1 MRPSATATIA
11 LWASGVTPGAR
22 AFEDPSA
29 SWAGLWGACGG
40 AGTVSSV
47 GIGMLVD
54 VVELV
59 LVVAGASVVLG
70 ALVLVLVFGGT
81 DELDDVV
88 AIVAMGV
95 SLAAAV
101 VLVVS
106 IAAG

>member
-1 MRPSATATIA
+1 
-11 LWASGVTPGAR
+11 
-22 AFEDPSA
+22 
-29 SWAGLWGACGG
+29 
-40 AGTVSSV
+40 
-47 GIGMLVD
+47 MLVD

-88 AIVAMGV
+88 AIVAIGV
-95 SLAAAV
+95 SLAASV

>member
-1 MRPSATATIA
+1 
-11 LWASGVTPGAR
+11 
-22 AFEDPSA
+22 
-29 SWAGLWGACGG
+29 
-40 AGTVSSV
+40 
-47 GIGMLVD
+47 MLVD

-70 ALVLVLVFGGT
+70 VLVLVLVFGGT

-95 SLAAAV
+95 SLAASV

>member
-1 MRPSATATIA
+1 
-11 LWASGVTPGAR
+11 
-22 AFEDPSA
+22 
-29 SWAGLWGACGG
+29 
-40 AGTVSSV
+40 
-47 GIGMLVD
+47 MLVD

-95 SLAAAV
+95 SLAASV

-106 IAAG
+106 IMAG